1 MRAFLFKCLRNIL
14 LPMTDAHFYAEFL
27 MNMFSQVLGRIDTSM
42 LTTRAAKREH
52 QRRKATLDITT
63 HMGIGQ
69 FVDTV
74 KEGQNFA
81 VILQETDDRLIQSRQ
96 LLIRIITSG
105 VMRTTAIEHIPS
117 PIT

>member
-1 MRAFLFKCLRNIL
+1 MA
-14 LPMTDAHFYAEFL
+14 DAHLYTEFL
-27 MNMFSQVLGRIDTSM
+27 MNMFSQVLGRIDTSV

-52 QRRKATLDITT
+52 QRRKTALDITT

-69 FVDTV
+69 FVDTI
-74 KEGQNFA
+74 KEGQDLA
-81 VILQETDDRLIQSRQ
+81 VILQETDDRFIQSRQ
-96 LLIRIITSG
+96 LLIRLITSG

>member
-1 MRAFLFKCLRNIL
+1 MADAYLDAKL
-14 LPMTDAHFYAEFL
+14 LVDML
-27 MNMFSQVLGRIDTSM
+27 GQVLGRIDTAM

-81 VILQETDDRLIQSRQ
+81 VILQETDDRFIQSRQ
-96 LLIRIITSG
+96 LLRQSNTYPPPLPDSSSG
-105 VMRTTAIEHIPS
+105 MPS
-117 PIT
+117 R